1 MSDDIKLSHTS
12 ALILHVIGDGYR
24 YGFDI
29 MEATGLPSGTVYPA
43 LRRLEQ
49 AGFVSSKWEKEAVAQ
64 KDQRPARKYY
74 AITRT
79 GESALGAAVK
89 RYPLLEHVIPNLP
102 PKSKE

>member
-49 AGFVSSKWEKEAVAQ
+49 LALIQSKWEKESKALAE
-64 KDQRPARKYY
+64 QRPARKYHKL
-74 AITRT
+74 T
-79 GESALGAAVK
+79 ALGEQARAK
-89 RYPLLEHVIPNLP
+89 AIQRYPLLQRLGRG
-102 PKSKE
+102 